1 VFYYLHPLFVGEK
14 GSIETGWNMRSGV
27 KIRRGVIIKIW
38 DDIESN
44 INVNNSKSLPE
55 KIKSILKRKTN
66 KKKSRYVLYRYK
78 DENSLEAALF

>member
-1 VFYYLHPLFVGEK
+1 MFVGEK